1 MVAAH
6 VGAVRLLANR
16 ICWTAQRPGGLGARI
31 RAFETPL
38 AKVAQ
43 RDQSATRRDA
53 GFTSVAG
60 VSRVFELSQHVEQFA
75 AWMLQR
81 AQVSDSLTS
90 SPQPSALT
98 ST

>member
-16 ICWTAQRPGGLGARI
+16 ICKGPAGWGARI

-38 AKVAQ
+38 HRGV
-43 RDQSATRRDA
+43 SGINPPPRRDA

-75 AWMLQR
+75 ARMLQR

-90 SPQPSALT
+90 SLQPSALT